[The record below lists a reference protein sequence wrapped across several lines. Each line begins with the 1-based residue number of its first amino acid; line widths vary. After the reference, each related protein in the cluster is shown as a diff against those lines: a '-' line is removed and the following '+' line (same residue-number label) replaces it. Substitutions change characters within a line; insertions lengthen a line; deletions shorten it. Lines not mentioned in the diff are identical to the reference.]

1 MAGAANDMEAKQ
13 IRLAF
18 EQRERALENELD
30 RKCNDHHTRVFF
42 HSPPQLTL

>member
-1 MAGAANDMEAKQ
+1 MAGAANDAEAKQ

-30 RKCNDHHTRVFF
+30 HKPMDVHLSLSVAYNF
-42 HSPPQLTL
+42 LTK